1 MEKLPHDPVFYI
13 ESVKFRKRPIANK
26 YHVLFRIIILNGL
39 FRRPRSKRRKI
50 HQVFLFE
57 LLPIAH

>member
-1 MEKLPHDPVFYI
+1 MTLFFYI

-39 FRRPRSKRRKI
+39 FRRQRSKRRKI